1 MDDLDTKLNE
11 HYAGRVVRKD
21 LLHQIKKGTN
31 VPSFVLEFLLAKFC
45 ASDDPAAIETGKQAV
60 IETLEQN
67 YVRPDEANKAQS
79 TVQREKKHRFIDKV
93 HVRYVEKEK
102 RHWAEMENFGSK
114 RIAVPEK
121 YYRENERI
129 LEGGIWAEV
138 AVAHNDIEDDDYAF
152 LIEDLKPIQ
161 LSRFE
166 LAQYLAGRGHFSR
179 DEWIDAI
186 IRTIG
191 LESSRMSKR
200 LKFHYLAR
208 LFPFVEA
215 NYNFIELGPRGTG
228 KSYAFS
234 EFSPYAT
241 LISGGQATTPIL
253 FYNNARERV
262 GLVGFWDI
270 VAFDEVA
277 GIRIRDTDSVQVMK
291 DYMANGRFSRGR
303 EVIANASLAFVGNID
318 YAIDQ
323 LVNSAHFDLF
333 YPLPETFDLAVMD
346 RFHTYLPGW
355 EVPKNTSA
363 ALTPSYGF
371 ITYYLAEAFH
381 HLFMHTNRYDW
392 VNKSIRLGAAIEGRD
407 EVAIKKTVCAFLKL
421 LHPVGDPTSEEL
433 DEYVAYAVEGRRR
446 VKEQMNKRKNDDE
459 YRNINLSYFDRTG
472 VERVVFC
479 EESKGSQ
486 ATLDPERKILE
497 DSEEAMTRTSG
508 KSKIK
513 TVTARRVTV
522 APAAVPAP
530 QATASEL
537 PVAKPAQSGEPGEQH
552 FRMLYGSTG
561 HTYETIFGPYLAGV
575 KKVEIDD
582 PYIRSVHQ
590 LANFTRFCELLVKRE
605 SVRSISL
612 VTGFEDDR
620 QKAEADEKLAQLGQ
634 SLVERDI
641 KLTVTFDQR
650 LHDREVRLDNGW
662 RVKIGRGLD
671 FYQPPES
678 WYVIGSQDLELRPC
692 LETMVDIYRM
702 EKSKK

>member
-1 MDDLDTKLNE
+1 MDALDTKLNQ
-11 HYAGRVVRKD
+11 HYEGRVVRKD

-45 ASDDPAAIETGKQAV
+45 ASDDPEAVKAGKQAV

-67 YVRPDEANKAQS
+67 YVRPDESNKAQS
-79 TVQREKKHRFIDKV
+79 TVQREKRHRFIDKV

-114 RIAVPEK
+114 RIAIAEK
-121 YYRENERI
+121 YYRENDRI

-138 AVAHNDIEDDDYAF
+138 TVAHNDIEDDDYAF
-152 LIEDLKPIQ
+152 LIEELKPIQ

-166 LAQYLAGRGHFSR
+166 LSHYLAGRQPFSR

-191 LESSRMSKR
+191 LEPAKMTKR

-208 LFPFVEA
+208 LFPFVEP

-277 GIRIRDTDSVQVMK
+277 GIRIRDTDSVQIMK

-318 YAIDQ
+318 YSVDQ
-323 LVNSAHFDLF
+323 LVNSSYYDLF

-346 RFHTYLPGW
+346 RFYNYLPGW
-355 EVPKNTSA
+355 EIPKNTSA

-371 ITYYLAEAFH
+371 ITDYLAEAFH

-392 VNKSIRLGAAIEGRD
+392 VNRNIRLGAAIEGRD

-421 LHPVGDPTSEEL
+421 LHPVGDPTPEEL
-433 DEYVAYAVEGRRR
+433 DEYVEYAVEGRRR

-459 YRNINLSYFDRTG
+459 YRRINLSFFDSSKA
-472 VERVVFC
+472 ERVVFC
-479 EESKGSQ
+479 QESKGSQ
-486 ATLDPERKILE
+486 ATLEPVRKVIQ
-497 DSEEAMTRTSG
+497 EAEAPVSRATG
-508 KSKIK
+508 KSRIK
-513 TVTARRVTV
+513 TVVAKKVTK
-522 APAAVPAP
+522 PPAP
-530 QATASEL
+530 EATATPTAATA
-537 PVAKPAQSGEPGEQH
+537 PVDSPAPGREVEPRERH
-552 FRMLYGSTG
+552 YRILYGSTG
-561 HTYETIFGPYLAGV
+561 HTYETIFGPYLTGV
-575 KKVEIDD
+575 RRVEIDD
-582 PYIRSVHQ
+582 PYMRNTHQ
-590 LANFTRFCELLVKRE
+590 LANFTRFCELLVKVD
-605 SVRSISL
+605 SVREVKL
-612 VTGFEDDR
+612 RTGFEDDR
-620 QKAEADEKLAQLGQ
+620 QKAEASEKLGQLGQ

-641 KLTVTFDQR
+641 KLSITFDMG

-662 RVKIGRGLD
+662 RIKIGRGLD
-671 FYQPPES
+671 FYQPPEN
-678 WYVIGSQDLELRPC
+678 WYAVGSQDMELRPC
-692 LETMVDIYRM
+692 LETMVDVFRA
-702 EKSKK
+702 